1 MAMLLYLQCHFFTIN
16 NVNTTLGRLAH
27 GASLQV
33 VYRTAIEALDVIG

>member
-27 GASLQV
+27 GATLQV
-33 VYRTAIEALDVIG
+33 VYRTAIEVFGGIG